1 MNGSCDAVANA
12 AKRLAE
18 LEKKRTKA
26 IESSRI
32 ITRKTKNMIHAIHV
46 RDDYAEIADDI
57 RRDVEGLTDYLK
69 GEDSILYLAV
79 VQDAL
84 GEYAEAFIFASV
96 VKNGGIPSYETL
108 GISPQAWLMG
118 LADSIGEMRRMVLT
132 YLIDGDIDNAR
143 ELFDRMDSVG
153 DDVLSFDVPDAIVPV
168 RRKQDV
174 ARSIIEKTRSDI
186 TNAVML
192 AQYNKMTH
200 S

>member
-46 RDDYAEIADDI
+46 RDDYAGIADDI

-69 GEDSILYLAV
+69 GEDSVLYLAV

-192 AQYNKMTH
+192 AQYNKN
-200 S
+200 

>member
-57 RRDVEGLTDYLK
+57 RSDVEGLTDYLK
-69 GEDSILYLAV
+69 GEDSVLYLAV

-132 YLIDGDIDNAR
+132 YLIDGDIGNAR

-153 DDVLSFDVPDAIVPV
+153 DDVLGFDVPDAIVPV

-192 AQYNKMTH
+192 AQYNKN
-200 S
+200 

>member
-192 AQYNKMTH
+192 AQYKN
-200 S
+200 

>member
-153 DDVLSFDVPDAIVPV
+153 DDVLGFDVPDAIVPV

-192 AQYNKMTH
+192 AQYNKN
-200 S
+200 

>member
-1 MNGSCDAVANA
+1 MDGTSDAVANA

-46 RDDYAEIADDI
+46 RDDYSKIANGI
-57 RRDVEGLTDYLK
+57 RGDVNDLIHYL
-69 GEDSILYLAV
+69 EDEPSVLYLAV

-96 VKNGGIPSYETL
+96 VKDEGVPSYESL

-143 ELFDRMDSVG
+143 GLFDRMDSVG

-174 ARSIIEKTRSDI
+174 ARSIIEKTRSDA

-192 AQYNKMTH
+192 AQYNKN
-200 S
+200 

>member
-1 MNGSCDAVANA
+1 MTGSCDAVADA
-12 AKRLAE
+12 AKRLSE
-18 LEKKRTKA
+18 LEKKRNKA
-26 IESSRI
+26 MESSRI
-32 ITRKTKNMIHAIHV
+32 ITRLTKNMIHAIHV

-69 GEDSILYLAV
+69 GEDSVLYLAV

-192 AQYNKMTH
+192 AQYNKN
-200 S
+200 

>member
-1 MNGSCDAVANA
+1 MNGSSDAVANA

-18 LEKKRTKA
+18 LEKKRSKA

-46 RDDYAEIADDI
+46 RDDYAAIADEI
-57 RRDVEGLTDYLK
+57 RGDVNGLVDYLK
-69 GEDSILYLAV
+69 DEPSVLCLAV

-96 VKNGGIPSYETL
+96 VKDEGVPPYESL

-143 ELFDRMDSVG
+143 SLFDRMDSVG

-192 AQYNKMTH
+192 AQYNKN
-200 S
+200 

>member
-192 AQYNKMTH
+192 AQYNKN
-200 S
+200 

>member
-12 AKRLAE
+12 AKRLSE

-26 IESSRI
+26 METSRI
-32 ITRKTKNMIHAIHV
+32 ITRKTKNMIHGIHV
-46 RDDYAEIADDI
+46 REDYREIADGI
-57 RRDVEGLTDYLK
+57 RKDVDGLIDYLR
-69 GEDSILYLAV
+69 DDPCIFYLAV
-79 VQDAL
+79 VQDSL

-96 VKNGGIPSYETL
+96 IEKKDVPSCEDLGIP
-108 GISPQAWLMG
+108 PQAWVMG

-192 AQYNKMTH
+192 AQYNKN
-200 S
+200 

>member
-84 GEYAEAFIFASV
+84 GEYAEAFISLVINTA
-96 VKNGGIPSYETL
+96 
-108 GISPQAWLMG
+108 
-118 LADSIGEMRRMVLT
+118 
-132 YLIDGDIDNAR
+132 
-143 ELFDRMDSVG
+143 
-153 DDVLSFDVPDAIVPV
+153 
-168 RRKQDV
+168 
-174 ARSIIEKTRSDI
+174 
-186 TNAVML
+186 
-192 AQYNKMTH
+192 
-200 S
+200 

>member
-69 GEDSILYLAV
+69 GEDSVLYLAV

-192 AQYNKMTH
+192 AQYNKN
-200 S
+200 

>member
-57 RRDVEGLTDYLK
+57 RSDVEGLTDYLK
-69 GEDSILYLAV
+69 GEDSVLYLAV

-132 YLIDGDIDNAR
+132 YLIDGDIGNAR

-192 AQYNKMTH
+192 AQYNKN
-200 S
+200 

>member
-1 MNGSCDAVANA
+1 MNGSCGAVADA
-12 AKRLAE
+12 AKRLSE
-18 LEKKRTKA
+18 LEMKRNKA
-26 IESSRI
+26 MESSRI

-46 RDDYAEIADDI
+46 RDDYAAIADDI
-57 RRDVEGLTDYLK
+57 RKDVDELNDYLK
-69 GEDSILYLAV
+69 DELSVYYLGV

-96 VKNGGIPSYETL
+96 VERKDVPSCDSL
-108 GISPQAWLMG
+108 GITPQAWLMG
-118 LADSIGEMRRMVLT
+118 LADSIGEMRRMILA
-132 YLIDGDIDNAR
+132 YLLDSDLENAR
-143 ELFDRMDSVG
+143 YLFERMDSIG

-192 AQYNKMTH
+192 AQNNKR
-200 S
+200 

>member
-1 MNGSCDAVANA
+1 MDGSCDAVANA

-46 RDDYAEIADDI
+46 CGDYAEIADDI
-57 RRDVEGLTDYLK
+57 RNDVNGLADYLK
-69 GEDSILYLAV
+69 DEPCVLYLAV

-96 VKNGGIPSYETL
+96 VKGDGVPSYESL

-132 YLIDGDIDNAR
+132 YLIDGDMDSAR

-153 DDVLSFDVPDAIVPV
+153 DDMLGFDVPDAIVPV

-186 TNAVML
+186 TNAIML
-192 AQYNKMTH
+192 AQYNKK
-200 S
+200 

>member
-32 ITRKTKNMIHAIHV
+32 ITRKTKNMIHTIHV

-153 DDVLSFDVPDAIVPV
+153 DDVLGFDVPDAIVPV

-192 AQYNKMTH
+192 AQYNKN
-200 S
+200 

>member
-1 MNGSCDAVANA
+1 MDGSCDAVANA
-12 AKRLAE
+12 AKRLAG

-46 RDDYAEIADDI
+46 LGDYAEIADDI
-57 RRDVEGLTDYLK
+57 RNDVNGLADYLK
-69 GEDSILYLAV
+69 DEPCVLYLAV

-96 VKNGGIPSYETL
+96 VKDGGVPSYESL

-132 YLIDGDIDNAR
+132 YLIDGDMHSAR

-153 DDVLSFDVPDAIVPV
+153 DDVLGFDVPDAIVPV

-186 TNAVML
+186 TNAIML
-192 AQYNKMTH
+192 AQYNKK
-200 S
+200 